1 MLKTTGRHVLR
12 KWYNRTTNTSK
23 AWAFETWSSNVN
35 NLKHRERLV
44 ADVRAHLLKFRLR
57 KTLARWKQAG
67 SQSMVMEFEQMVME
81 EEGAIQQQA
90 TEIKRETENR
100 RKQAD

>member
-1 MLKTTGRHVLR
+1 MD
-12 KWYNRTTNTSK
+12 
-23 AWAFETWSSNVN
+23 

-44 ADVRAHLLKFRLR
+44 ADVHNHLLKFRLKR
-57 KTLARWKQAG
+57 TLATWKQTG

-81 EEGAIQQQA
+81 EEGALEQQA

-100 RKQAD
+100 KKQADQCARSTALVDKDKRKLHS